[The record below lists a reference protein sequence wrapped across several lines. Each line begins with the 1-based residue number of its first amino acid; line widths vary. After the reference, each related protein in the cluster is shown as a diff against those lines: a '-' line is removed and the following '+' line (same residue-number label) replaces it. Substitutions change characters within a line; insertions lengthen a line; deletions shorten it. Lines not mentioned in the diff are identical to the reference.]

1 MTTEIHQ
8 FVHTLTYGDAI
19 SVEALALRRA
29 LREQGAHSEIYALN
43 VHPRFKGDVHFVADF
58 LKKFGHN
65 SAEPSN
71 TLKNADFSVAAK
83 FTGEAVLHYS
93 LGSPLNDLF
102 RGLTAAKRSLIYHNI
117 TPPEWFDGIN
127 PRVANDIRHGIEDL
141 EPICRAASRVIAD
154 SHFNA
159 QELEKFG
166 IKAEVLPLLVDPE
179 RWVGGVNSGIE
190 ALLKGDD
197 SKHILHVGRIAPNKC
212 IEDIIKVFYFFRN
225 FIEPKSKLWLIGT
238 DVDTELYSF
247 GLRQLVAKL
256 CLEDYVK
263 FTGPLSDE
271 EVQAFYKNSDVYL
284 CMSEHEGFCL
294 PVIEAM
300 HFGCPVV
307 GYAAGALPETLGD
320 GAVIVREKRPA
331 EIAEL
336 LRRICGDAEVG
347 DKELREKLVAA
358 GKARVADF
366 SYDTFKSNVG
376 RLFFKMGNKVSGCKE
391 EEEGAEALC
400 ELSL

>member
-1 MTTEIHQ
+1 MTKEIHQ

-29 LREQGAHSEIYALN
+29 LREQGAQSEIYALN

-65 SAEPSN
+65 SVEPSN

-117 TPPEWFDGIN
+117 TPAEWFEDVN
-127 PRVANDIRHGIEDL
+127 PRVANDIIHGIKDL
-141 EPICRAASRVIAD
+141 EPICRTATRVIAD
-154 SHFNA
+154 SRFNA
-159 QELEKFG
+159 QELESLG
-166 IKAEVLPLLVDPE
+166 ITAQVLPLLVDPA
-179 RWVGGVNSGIE
+179 RWVGGVNGGID

-197 SKHILHVGRIAPNKC
+197 SKHLIHVGRIAPNKC
-212 IEDIIKVFYFFRN
+212 IEDVIKVFYFFRN
-225 FIEPKSKLWLIGT
+225 FVEPKSKLWLIGT

-247 GLRQLVAKL
+247 GLRQLVTKL
-256 CLEDYVK
+256 CLDDYVK

-271 EVQAFYKNSDVYL
+271 EVQAFYKNGDVYL

-307 GYAAGALPETLGD
+307 GFAAGAVPETLGA
-320 GAVIVREKRPA
+320 GAVLVKEKRHA

-336 LRRICGDAEVG
+336 LGQICNDA
-347 DKELREKLVAA
+347 DLRQKILAA
-358 GKARVADF
+358 GKDRVADF
-366 SYDTFKSNVG
+366 SYDKFRSNVKE
-376 RLFFKMGNKVSGCKE
+376 LFFHQSVGSFE
-391 EEEGAEALC
+391 ISAQTEA
-400 ELSL
+400 SL